1 MRRTRARKT
10 KKLPL
15 LTEPEIDI
23 TTRLEWER
31 KEPWAE
37 AEEGG
42 WGMVVEE
49 GGWEKVVGETEM
61 GRRR

>member
-49 GGWEKVVGETEM
+49 GGWEKGVGETEM